1 MTGLPQSTGGRVGGV
16 NVGTTM
22 VGSVGALVGPR
33 CTLGG
38 RGVAGGTAVLG
49 AATYT
54 RLFGLGSGVAFMRLG
69 RLTETANAITAPCSN
84 TLNAA
89 PRALR
94 VRTAPDST
102 RVVNI
107 VSSA

>member
-1 MTGLPQSTGGRVGGV
+1 MA
-16 NVGTTM
+16 
-22 VGSVGALVGPR
+22 GSVGALVGTR
-33 CTLGG
+33 CALGG
-38 RGVAGGTAVLG
+38 RGVAGGLAVLG

-54 RLFGLGSGVAFMRLG
+54 RPLGLGSGVAFMRLG
-69 RLTETANAITAPCSN
+69 RLTETANASAAPCSI

-102 RVVNI
+102 SVLNI